1 MRPFLS
7 LITILMGCLVIPNHW
22 AEFVSDNSDLLTS
35 HILGVLCLLSGL
47 NFMSASAGDIEEVQA
62 RYQEDTQTKF

>member
-1 MRPFLS
+1 
-7 LITILMGCLVIPNHW
+7 MGCLVIANHW

>member
-1 MRPFLS
+1 
-7 LITILMGCLVIPNHW
+7 MGCLVIANHW
-22 AEFVSDNSDLLTS
+22 FEFVSDNSDLLTS

-47 NFMSASAGDIEEVQA
+47 NFMSASSGEIEEVQA